1 MTPLYE
7 TIYATIRQIP
17 PGRVATYGQVAALAG
32 IEGRAR
38 QVGYALLHLPDR
50 SGIPWHR
57 VVNAQGQVST
67 RAGSDSMD
75 LQREL
80 LQAEG
85 VIFDESGRLLL
96 ERFRWRR
103 HARRSVD
110 KPRYEE

>member
-38 QVGYALLHLPDR
+38 QVGYALRHLPDR